1 MIVSWGMESSRKTT
15 DLLSRQVS
23 RHLTEVLQPGQR
35 LVVALSGGLDSVV
48 LLHVLRGLQSDLGFH
63 LSAVHVNHR
72 LQSAADDWAAFCDRL
87 CRQWQIPCAEFV
99 VAVTRQGGESL
110 EAVARARRYEV
121 FARQTAE
128 WVALAHHQDD
138 QAETVLLQL
147 LRGAGL
153 PGLQAM
159 PLQRLLAPGGPSL
172 VRPLLEVSRASLQ
185 RYAVARE
192 LDWVEDPSN
201 QDPRHARNF
210 LRQRVGPLLDESF
223 PAWRATLSRS
233 ARHLAQAQAVLDDLS
248 AEDWQQVSDERGLK
262 VAALHALA
270 DARALHL
277 LRWWIR
283 QQGAPACSERR
294 LQEILRQGKARP
306 DHHPEIHWAGWT
318 LVRHRGYWKI
328 SPPVGQDPS

>member
-1 MIVSWGMESSRKTT
+1 MIASWGMESSRKTT
-15 DLLSRQVS
+15 DPLSRQVS
-23 RHLTEVLQPGQR
+23 RQLTGFLQPGQR

-48 LLHVLRGLQSDLGFH
+48 LLHVLHGLQSELGFR

-72 LQSAADDWAAFCDRL
+72 LQSAANDWAAFCARL
-87 CRQWQIPCAEFV
+87 CRQWQIPCAESV
-99 VAVTRQGGESL
+99 VTVTRKGGESL

-121 FARQTAE
+121 FARQSAE

-159 PLQRLLAPGGPSL
+159 PQQRLLGPDGPCL
-172 VRPLLEVSRASLQ
+172 VRPLLGVPRAVLQ
-185 RYAVARE
+185 SYAEARE

-201 QDPRHARNF
+201 RDPRHARNF
-210 LRQRVGPLLDESF
+210 LRQRVGPLLDEAF

-248 AEDWQQVSDERGLK
+248 ARDWQEISDERGLK
-262 VAALHALA
+262 VAALQPLTE
-270 DARALHL
+270 ARALHL

-294 LQEILRQGKARP
+294 LQEILRQGRARP
-306 DHHPEIHWAGWT
+306 DHHPEIRWAGWT
-318 LVRHRGYWKI
+318 LVRRQGYWRI
-328 SPPVGQDPS
+328 SPPAGQEFS

>member
-15 DLLSRQVS
+15 DSLSQQVS
-23 RHLTEVLQPGQR
+23 RQLTGFLQPGHR

-48 LLHVLRGLQSDLGFH
+48 LLHVLRGLRSDLDFR
-63 LSAVHVNHR
+63 LSAVHVNHQ
-72 LQSAADDWAAFCDRL
+72 LQSAANDWAAFCARL

-99 VAVTRQGGESL
+99 VTVIRQGGESL

-121 FARQTAE
+121 LARQEAE

-159 PLQRLLAPGGPSL
+159 PAQRLLAPEGPCL
-172 VRPLLEVSRASLQ
+172 VRPLLGVSRAVLH
-185 RYAVARE
+185 RYAVAQDLE
-192 LDWVEDPSN
+192 WVEDPSN
-201 QDPRHARNF
+201 RDPRHARNF
-210 LRQRVGPLLDESF
+210 LRQRVGPLLDEAF

-233 ARHLAQAQAVLDDLS
+233 ARHLAQAQAVLEDLS
-248 AEDWQQVSDERGLK
+248 AQDGQQVSDEQGLK
-262 VAALHALA
+262 VAALHSLTE
-270 DARALHL
+270 ARAIHL

-318 LVRHRGYWKI
+318 LVRRQGYWRI
-328 SPPVGQDPS
+328 SPPVGRDSS